1 MHSPMKPNRLP
12 KFKSMPRLVVWL
24 LLCIGLPLWA
34 ASPSVVFQ
42 FPNTDYPWALGI
54 PIPFSVA
61 GPEEELT
68 YTWTLS
74 NGETLSGPS
83 PSYTPTEHGPL
94 QVTLTATNSAGET
107 SQPDTRFIYVYAT
120 ERFINAPVIEGIN
133 LSANAVID
141 GQTIFA
147 EASFSDPDSEPPYQ
161 FRWFWTENGVTKRSD
176 QEVLELTPNLN
187 SATTET
193 INLSLVIL
201 DESDNPSIAPSFS
214 AFQVLPAGS
223 NLPPQATILEPA
235 SSIIKVVQGN
245 EVTFRAEAQDPENDL
260 PITLTWLLPDGSMST
275 DNPTVYQFDTLGFF
289 AVRLVATDSRGN
301 QDPAR
306 NVISIE
312 VVAEDDNDALTSGT
326 IFQPLQATRLA
337 TGESIILSGVPSGV
351 DPNRAGRWRISNAV
365 SGQVIGE
372 LEGNRPGRFRFDQAG
387 FYEVFYYFDEFGR
400 ESPKNNGNI
409 RWVSVHDRDTN
420 RAPRLTHAGDFLVL
434 AKNGEPVALEV
445 EVEDE
450 SPNDLTFYWIVDSI
464 LQPNSNNT
472 RFDATFNLAATD
484 FDRGISV
491 RKVEVIG
498 IDASGKPADQ
508 PTVFSIYVYP
518 DRTPPLLNVN
528 QLGTGN
534 TVYVP
539 VGGSYDLI
547 PQIENPA
554 EWPLSYSWRA
564 YYTDALTDSI
574 MESSQEVPPA
584 PTFNRPGLAIIEFNA
599 ESTDGQQRAAYG
611 FIVWVQV
618 YDPSA
623 PPVTTITKPLS
634 DQLTIEAGHALTFE
648 GFVTDPNFL
657 SGNRVTSFNRIRNQM
672 RWIVTRDGQPHGE
685 YSQNEP
691 RVLTFAE
698 EGRYQ
703 VSLQT
708 TNSIGLSAAQPDQ
721 IQIDVVAERG
731 DDGFEPNNTRDQ
743 AADIDLGHYGAVSL
757 GPEDSE
763 DWYRFN
769 LPTERA
775 SLELEFDLRTSP
787 DPLKVEVYQGET
799 LVHQDSLSAGQ
810 KHPFSFH
817 GGQAGDYLL
826 YLALDQTTAAKRMLS
841 FGLTIT
847 VSQPRLTFPYPKTDE
862 VDQTTLS
869 LVNAAGGAAQVTLI
883 ARSHAGQTLSEQVYE
898 IAARGVLENTVDSL
912 FPDTQT
918 LDIGWVQ
925 VLSDQKIEGLAST
938 VARDNETAVAEA
950 GIVGTLE
957 RLVLPHIAQDTGQW
971 FTQAAVVNSSGE
983 TLDTLFRAK
992 AGDFSVGGIAGT
1004 HQSRLLDFETFFGGS
1019 LPSTGSEW
1027 GRFEESTQNPGLSG
1041 IELFGTKTGSPRIC
1055 ALNLSSDRAKN
1066 PNFVFQGKDIYFPHV
1081 AEDTQTFW
1089 TGIAFVNDGDTA
1101 TQVLLT
1107 AYNRAGDI
1115 LSQQAMTMEPKG
1127 KQVGLAPTFF
1137 PDLAAGTKISW
1148 IRLQTE
1154 GIVHGYA
1161 LFGDNDGDNTQL
1173 AGFPAATGG
1182 ARELCFPK
1190 VAFVPGE
1197 TYTGLAVVNL
1207 SEQNSAALT
1216 YEAYAADGTLLGQ
1229 VARNVGPRQKDVALV
1244 ESLFGG
1250 TLPAGT
1256 SWVRLTSSE
1265 PLAGFQLMGRL
1276 DGKYLAATLAQ

>member
-1 MHSPMKPNRLP
+1 MHSPIQSTFFPFIHTL
-12 KFKSMPRLVVWL
+12 PRLGAWL

-34 ASPSVVFQ
+34 APPTVQFQ

-54 PIPFSVA
+54 PVPFSVA
-61 GPEEELT
+61 GAQDDLT

-74 NGETLSGPS
+74 NGETLTGPS

-94 QVTLTATNSAGET
+94 LVTLTATNGAGET
-107 SQPDTRFIYVYAT
+107 SEPDSRYVYVYAT
-120 ERFINAPVIEGIN
+120 ERFINAPVIERIN

-141 GQTIFA
+141 GQTLFA
-147 EASFSDPDSEPPYQ
+147 EAAFSDPDSAPPYQ

-176 QEVLELTPNLN
+176 QEVLELTPNLA

-201 DESDNPSIAPSFS
+201 DESDNPSIAPSFT
-214 AFQVLPAGS
+214 AFQVLPRGS

-235 SSIIKVVQGN
+235 NSIIKVVKGTD
-245 EVTFRAEAQDPENDL
+245 VTFRAEAQDPENDL
-260 PITLTWLLPDGSMST
+260 PISLTWLLPDGSMSN
-275 DNPTVYQFDTLGFF
+275 DNPTNYRFDTLGFF
-289 AVRLVATDSRGN
+289 AVRLVATDARGN
-301 QDPAR
+301 QDPSR

-312 VVAEDDNDALTSGT
+312 VVAEDDAGALTSGT
-326 IFQPLQATRLA
+326 IFQPLDATRLA
-337 TGESIILSGVPSGV
+337 TGESLILSGVPSGV
-351 DPNRAGRWRISNAV
+351 DPNRAGRWRISNAL
-365 SGQVIGE
+365 SGQIIGE
-372 LEGNRPGRFRFDQAG
+372 LEGNRPGRFRFDHAG
-387 FYEVFYYFDEFGR
+387 FYEVFYYFEEFGR
-400 ESPKNNGNI
+400 ESPKNIGNI
-409 RWVSVHDRDTN
+409 RWVSVQERDTN
-420 RAPRLTHAGDFLVL
+420 QAPRLTQLGDYLVL
-434 AKNGEPVALEV
+434 AKNGEPVTLEV
-445 EVEDE
+445 SVEDE
-450 SPNDLTFYWIVDSI
+450 APNDLSLYWIVDGV
-464 LQPNSNNT
+464 LQPDSNNT
-472 RFDATFNLAATD
+472 RFDATFNLAAAD

-491 RKVEVIG
+491 RKVEVIAV
-498 IDASGKPADQ
+498 DALGKPANV
-508 PTVFSIYVYP
+508 PTIFSVYLYP
-518 DRTPPLLNVN
+518 DRTPPLLDVN
-528 QLGTGN
+528 QLGTGR

-539 VGGSYDLI
+539 IGGSYDLN
-547 PQIENPA
+547 PQVDNPA
-554 EWPLSYSWRA
+554 DWPLTYSWRA
-564 YYTDALTDSI
+564 YYTDALTDLILDSN
-574 MESSQEVPPA
+574 QEVPPA
-584 PTFNRPGLAIIEFNA
+584 PTFNRPGIAIIEFNA

-618 YDPSA
+618 YDPTA
-623 PPVTTITKPLS
+623 APVTTITKPLS
-634 DQLTIEAGHALTFE
+634 EQLSIEANHPLTFE
-648 GFVTDPNFL
+648 GFVTDPNFIA
-657 SGNRVTSFNRIRNQM
+657 GNRVTSFGRIRNQM
-672 RWIVTRDGQPHGE
+672 HWTVTRDGQPFAE

-691 RVLTFAE
+691 LVLAFAE
-698 EGRYQ
+698 QGSYL
-703 VSLQT
+703 VTLQT
-708 TNSIGLSAAQPDQ
+708 TNSVGLSAAQPDQ
-721 IQIDVVAERG
+721 IQIDVVAPRA
-731 DDGFEPNNTRDQ
+731 DDGFEPNNTRAQ
-743 AADIDLGHYGAVSL
+743 AADISLGHYGAVSL
-757 GPEDSE
+757 GPEDTE

-775 SLELEFDLRTSP
+775 SLELEFDLRTSV
-787 DPLKVEVYQGET
+787 DPLKVEVYQGEA
-799 LVHQDSLSAGQ
+799 LVHQDTLSAGQ

-826 YLALDQTTAAKRMLS
+826 YVALDQATSAKRMLS

-869 LVNAAGGAAQVTLI
+869 LVNASSGAAQVTLI
-883 ARSHAGQTLSEQVYE
+883 ARSHAGQTLSEQIYE
-898 IAARGVLENTVDSL
+898 IAGHGVLENTVDTL
-912 FPDTQT
+912 FPDTKT
-918 LDIGWVQ
+918 LEIGWVQ
-925 VLSDQKIEGLAST
+925 VLSDQKIEGLAT
-938 VARDNETAVAEA
+938 TIARDNETAVAEA

-957 RLVLPHIAQDTGQW
+957 SLVLPHIAQDTGQW

-1027 GRFEESTQNPGLSG
+1027 GRFEERTQNPGLSG
-1041 IELFGTKTGSPRIC
+1041 MELFGTKTGSPRIC

-1207 SEQNSAALT
+1207 SEQNTAALT
-1216 YEAYAADGTLLGQ
+1216 YEAYSADGALLAQ

-1250 TLPAGT
+1250 ALPAGT

-1265 PLAGFQLMGRL
+1265 PLAGFQLLGRL